1 MIMCYNRQSK
11 ACILRLVFKIAY
23 MKNNKQ
29 QTPFQNTKL
38 SNNKHR
44 PENKD
49 NIDSREGEEQ
59 LTKAMIELT
68 IEKKEKAQR
77 KLPDDRQLKL

>member
-59 LTKAMIELT
+59 LTKG
-68 IEKKEKAQR
+68 
-77 KLPDDRQLKL
+77 DDRTHNRKERKNLKKSTE